1 MRCSRLPCSCHDFS
15 PLVATLPT
23 TSQLFQRLLTSCQ
36 LFSTSF
42 ISVRIYLTLLNSP
55 FISLFS
61 SQILSTRVASPHLSS
76 TCSIFLSPVEVTQ
89 TFFFSPVELPFH
101 PTDPFDS
108 LKLRSAYFKIPL
120 PSGQLSVFDCL
131 ISFCD
136 TITVSTFACLIILG
150 SCATVTR
157 ESNVQARLS
166 RSNFFDAREAV

>member
-1 MRCSRLPCSCHDFS
+1 MLLPRLLTSCRNSSNHFS
-15 PLVATLPT
+15 TLPT
-23 TSQLFQRLLTSCQ
+23 TSHLLSTFLNVLHLCAHLLDSPQLSFHLSL
-36 LFSTSF
+36 LFSNPFNSCCVTSPQF
-42 ISVRIYLTLLNSP
+42 H
-55 FISLFS
+55 LFNF
-61 SQILSTRVASPHLSS
+61 
-76 TCSIFLSPVEVTQ
+76 FLSPVEVTQ

-101 PTDPFDS
+101 STDPFDS

-131 ISFCD
+131 ISLCD

-166 RSNFFDAREAV
+166 RSNLFDAREAV

>member
-1 MRCSRLPCSCHDFS
+1 MLLPRLLTSCRNSSNHFS
-15 PLVATLPT
+15 TLPT
-23 TSQLFQRLLTSCQ
+23 TSHLLSTFLNVLHLCAHLLDSPQL
-36 LFSTSF
+36 SF
-42 ISVRIYLTLLNSP
+42 HL
-55 FISLFS
+55 SLFS